1 MEFEWLPFELRPYPN
16 PTLRP
21 EGEYLQRA
29 WRDSVYPL
37 AEKLGVDIRLP
48 QVSPQPYTHLAHE
61 GMLFAKEHG
70 KANEYNH
77 AVMKAFFQK
86 SEDIGNPDVLA
97 RIAGEVGLNEEEFCR
112 ALENPRYRQTHHQL
126 LREAYEL
133 GITAVPT
140 FFIGRRRLQG
150 LYPKEVLG
158 EIIEEELSAFNQ

>member
-1 MEFEWLPFELRPYPN
+1 MPFELRPYPN

-37 AEKLGVDIRLP
+37 AEKLGVEMHLP
-48 QVSPQPYTHLAHE
+48 EVSPQPYTHLAHE
-61 GMLFAKEHG
+61 GMLFAKERG

-77 AVMKAFFQK
+77 AVMTAFFQK

-97 RIAGEVGLNEEEFCR
+97 RIAREVGLDEDGFCR
-112 ALENPRYRQTHHQL
+112 ALENPRYRQAHQQT
-126 LREAYEL
+126 LREAYDL
-133 GITAVPT
+133 GINAVPT

-150 LYPKEVLG
+150 LYPKEVLAD
-158 EIIEEELSAFNQ
+158 IIKAELGN